1 MPDDP
6 QTAADPPSWG
16 GPGTTMPLWTPYQLN
31 AIINDLPNP
40 GQGTQWQRSQWL
52 YIAGNAKNSSVS
64 IFRRV
69 NAFNVMFTYE
79 ARVVKVEYQPIET
92 TDPILTDEEGRLHQE
107 LYRACPEFVARIR
120 AHNFTTS
127 ATDNLRWKRMY
138 FDWAPHLDLLKTI
151 GWYWSIPSE
160 RVQSV
165 IPEPF
170 LWYCFLAMARVALV
184 SKNGQVSDT
193 RAPDWN
199 PIVNWDLKPGNVLL
213 DHPDP
218 YAEFPFMCQYPTPK
232 VTDFGMA
239 AWTQAGQQTAALK
252 NPQDMRG
259 YGTQDHQ
266 PPELIRRD
274 IPFLTLMS
282 FPNPAA
288 TRARVNQL
296 IPYRRPPAPVG
307 TADNSPHAGIDSWTT
322 VWQVGL
328 TMQMLMSLELDTIA
342 RGVDFSA
349 ADGGRDAPSRAWLRP
364 RYSGRLVELVY
375 QCLLAHPADRI
386 AVEALHDEVMD
397 ACAHVQEVFDAAPPW
412 APGLQ
417 DLAAPV
423 DKYPVSANRL

>member
-64 IFRRV
+64 LFRRV
-69 NAFNVMFTYE
+69 NAFNVMFTHE
-79 ARVVKVEYQPIET
+79 
-92 TDPILTDEEGRLHQE
+92 
-107 LYRACPEFVARIR
+107 
-120 AHNFTTS
+120 
-127 ATDNLRWKRMY
+127 
-138 FDWAPHLDLLKTI
+138 
-151 GWYWSIPSE
+151 WS
-160 RVQSV
+160 R
-165 IPEPF
+165 
-170 LWYCFLAMARVALV
+170 YCFLAMARVALV

-193 RAPDWN
+193 RAAGWN

-239 AWTQAGQQTAALK
+239 AWTEAGQQTAALK

-307 TADNSPHAGIDSWTT
+307 TADNSPHAGIDSWTA

-342 RGVDFSA
+342 KGVDFSA
-349 ADGGRDAPSRAWLRP
+349 ADGSCDAPSRAWLRP

-375 QCLLAHPADRI
+375 QCLHAHPADRI
-386 AVEALHDEVMD
+386 AVDALHDEVMD

-417 DLAAPV
+417 DLAAPL